1 MHELQSSAR
10 LYVGRAQPGA
20 WLPTAVGC
28 AGREAEMVLLSI
40 RRSGTENE
48 EVCILHRFDC

>member
-28 AGREAEMVLLSI
+28 AGKEAEMVLLSI